1 MITES
6 TKNIILTKIAC
17 GLQLNAEEVEIVAEA
32 LEKQIL
38 KQTVFKDDDHGGR
51 VRCPTCNAT
60 MKYYDEGRHHC
71 PDCGQRLDWS
81 EKT

>member
-38 KQTVFKDDDHGGR
+38 KQ
-51 VRCPTCNAT
+51 
-60 MKYYDEGRHHC
+60 
-71 PDCGQRLDWS
+71 RLRR
-81 EKT
+81 